1 MIVRD
6 IIEPLGLRVAAAQDH
21 VCREIEGGY
30 AADLL
35 SCVMAGARKGDVWV
49 TLQAHP
55 NVIAVAELLGLACVI
70 ISEGT
75 EPDAGTV
82 TKAEERGIPVLVA
95 AGTTYQVVSQLV
107 KLGIEAAA

>member
-6 IIEPLGLRVAAAQDH
+6 LIEPLGLRVAAAQDH
-21 VCREIEGGY
+21 LWREIEGGY

-70 ISEGT
+70 VTEGT
-75 EPDAGTV
+75 EPDAGAV
-82 TKAEERGIPVLVA
+82 ARAEERGIPMLVSSS
-95 AGTTYQVVSQLV
+95 TTYRVVSQLV
-107 KLGIEAAA
+107 KLGIESAR